1 MGVVGEF
8 PLGKRNIAVRMPV
21 NPLDKATVV
30 SIYPWDI
37 EEIKPTMQPGKF
49 YIPKGSYS
57 NPSVLIL
64 GPSSWWRDV
73 DEGDNSIEIPTS
85 AILMADSIVRDY
97 CLGTIEV
104 QFGIAQPGLFY
115 IAGAKKSFDIIK
127 EHKDLLDNALA
138 MQTRWYEAL
147 IKLGDSLWARS
158 RGNPLAID
166 DRMRTAARELKRDKP
181 WIADF
186 QMVELIPCVACGN
199 LRNPAF
205 PVCHHCNRVVD
216 AALAKTLGIPI

>member
-1 MGVVGEF
+1 MPVVGEF
-8 PLGKRNIAVRMPV
+8 PLGKRNVAIRMPV

-37 EEIKPTMQPGKF
+37 HEEKPTMQPGKF
-49 YIPKGSYS
+49 FVPKGSYQS
-57 NPSVLIL
+57 PSVLVI

-85 AILMADSIVRDY
+85 AILMADSIVRDF
-97 CLGTIEV
+97 CLGTLEV
-104 QFGIAQPGLFY
+104 NFGIVQPGLFY
-115 IAGAKKSFDIIK
+115 VAGAKSQSDIFK
-127 EHKDLLDNALA
+127 DHKALLDNAQA
-138 MQTRWYEAL
+138 MQLRWYEAL
-147 IKLGDSLWARS
+147 IKLGDSLWART

-166 DRMRTAARELKRDKP
+166 DRMRLAARELKKDKP

-186 QMVELIPCVACGN
+186 QMVEMVPCTACGN
-199 LRNPAF
+199 LRNPNF

-216 AALAKTLGIPI
+216 VALAKELGIS